1 MQINTKKTTIMENKH
16 YNGWSNYATWLVNV
30 NIISD
35 IRWDDYEDE
44 VSAPTVQELVEH
56 IVFGESESS
65 NEDQLIVDYAR
76 CFLYDVNYQELAEAI
91 NDDLKN

>member
-1 MQINTKKTTIMENKH
+1 MENKK

-44 VSAPTVQELVEH
+44 V
-56 IVFGESESS
+56 
-65 NEDQLIVDYAR
+65 
-76 CFLYDVNYQELAEAI
+76 
-91 NDDLKN
+91 

>member
-35 IRWDDYEDE
+35 IRWDDYEGE
-44 VSAPTVQELVEH
+44 VTASAVEELVDH
-56 IVFGESESS
+56 IIFGQSKPSS
-65 NEDQLIVDYAR
+65 NDELIVDYAR